1 MQNKSNT
8 WNLILGSVLISTA
21 LTAVIRFTAASLRK
35 QQFQELIN

>member
-8 WNLILGSVLISTA
+8 WNLILGSVLISA
-21 LTAVIRFTAASLRK
+21 AFTAASLRK